1 MAEGVAS
8 DTAVKAETSDFVEAV
23 KEAFIAACIALILF
37 IAIVGIKTENA
48 QGGIVL
54 NYRMGWAIALAAAIG
69 LLRLVFDLF
78 VWRKILSRKRDGKAE
93 QPLKTRTVLIGV
105 IGFTYLVGAAYYLI
119 PNAQNAVAETF
130 AGLFASPS
138 WQDGA
143 RTFIELTSLIFL
155 AAFVILTVMAA
166 VMAFRWV
173 LGGILAGRREAS
185 GTRPQAEPQT
195 LLDQFVQQ
203 FAPGLLVVA
212 VILPILVAG
221 PQERYALDTAIQ
233 VLTYIMLGWGLNIVV
248 GLAGLLD
255 LGYVAFYAVGAYSYA
270 LIATEF
276 GWSFWVCLPLAGM
289 FAALWGIILGFP
301 VLRLRGDYL
310 AIVTLA
316 FGEIIRVVLLNW
328 YSLTNG
334 PDGISRIPKITF
346 FGLSFDRFGGGD
358 ATKFHEFFGL
368 AYDPIYRIIFLYYVI
383 LLLALMVNF
392 ATTRLRR
399 LPIGRAWEAMR
410 EDEIACRSLGINIT
424 TTKLTA
430 FSIGAMFGGFAG
442 SFFATR
448 QGFISPE
455 SFVFQ
460 ESALV
465 LAVVVLGG
473 LGSQIG
479 VVIAAVVLI
488 GSSEFFRELSEY
500 RMLIFGA
507 SMVAI
512 MVWRPRGLIASRAP
526 TVILKERKSI
536 SGTNV
541 KEGVG

>member
-1 MAEGVAS
+1 MAERAV
-8 DTAVKAETSDFVEAV
+8 TAAGEAVEPSELADAV
-23 KEAFIAACIALILF
+23 KEAFITACIAFILF
-37 IAIVGIKTENA
+37 IGIVGVKTENA
-48 QGGIVL
+48 QDGLALIYRLGSVIV
-54 NYRMGWAIALAAAIG
+54 LAAAIG
-69 LLRLVFDLF
+69 VLRLTFDLL
-78 VWRKILSRKRDGKAE
+78 VWRGVLSRRQIRGALPSGK
-93 QPLKTRTVLIGV
+93 LKLALAALLAIA
-105 IGFTYLVGAAYYLI
+105 YLLGAVFFLI
-119 PNAQNAVAETF
+119 PGAQDAATNAVAGL
-130 AGLFASPS
+130 AGSG
-138 WQDGA
+138 WQDGI
-143 RTFIELTSLIFL
+143 RTFMNLMGILFL
-155 AAFVILTVMAA
+155 AAFVILTIMGVILVARRLLQTVGA
-166 VMAFRWV
+166 GRT
-173 LGGILAGRREAS
+173 LGGAAPIAVAPPSGLIGEFGR
-185 GTRPQAEPQT
+185 
-195 LLDQFVQQ
+195 Q
-203 FAPGLLVVA
+203 FAPALLAVA
-212 VILPILVAG
+212 IILPLLVAG
-221 PQERYALDTAIQ
+221 PQQRYALDTAIQ

-316 FGEIIRVVLLNW
+316 FGEMIRIILLNW
-328 YSLTNG
+328 YSVTNG
-334 PDGISRIPKITF
+334 PDGISRIPKISF
-346 FGLSFDRFGGGD
+346 FGLSFERFGPEV
-358 ATKFHEFFGL
+358 KFHDVFGI

-383 LLLALMVNF
+383 LMLALMVNF
-392 ATTRLRR
+392 ANQRLRK

-430 FSIGAMFGGFAG
+430 FAIGAMFGGIAG

-455 SFVFQ
+455 SFSFQ
-460 ESALV
+460 ESALI

-500 RMLIFGA
+500 RMLIFGI

-526 TVILKERKSI
+526 TVVLKERKEI
-536 SGTNV
+536 SGALV
-541 KEGVG
+541 KEGAG